1 MLAGI
6 ISCKHN
12 PVDPHQPDTT
22 QHHCDTC
29 DTTHKHCDTCS
40 HDTSHHQLPGPGDT
54 TSHAFIWSQSTI
66 QNEAGLDGCWVF
78 GPNNVYVVGGTPHKF
93 NGASWTTV
101 HLVDADRGFSLDGLL
116 SGCSMF
122 AFSENDYW
130 LTYGFP
136 GHVTGSTLKEYRFGS
151 DTVGFLHSSWGTSS
165 SNMYSVGDGGTIL
178 HFDGTSWTKMQSGT
192 TKELSSIWG
201 TSTTDIWATG
211 YNPTTAESA
220 LVHFDGSSWT
230 SIDPHTLNPSIGI
243 GGHSLDCIWSCDSAG
258 HHFTIVSGT
267 LAFRNTDGNRWR
279 SDSGLIPNKLS
290 DHSFIGLASLRGNTA
305 NDIFAA
311 GDGGLIV
318 HWNGRSWYRY
328 ESLYDPNNTFYITNA
343 LAVNQNVSCAV
354 GGKNGQAWIAI
365 GQRK

>member
-1 MLAGI
+1 MLLGG
-6 ISCKHN
+6 SCKH
-12 PVDPHQPDTT
+12 DPPTGPKT
-22 QHHCDTC
+22 KCDTC
-29 DTTHKHCDTCS
+29 TLPCDTCHKPCDTCNTNHSNDTSS
-40 HDTSHHQLPGPGDT
+40 HDFTWT
-54 TSHAFIWSQSTI
+54 QSTLSAE
-66 QNEAGLDGCWVF
+66 QSLTGCWVF
-78 GPNNVYVVGGTPHKF
+78 GPSNIYAVGGGIWKF
-93 NGASWTTV
+93 DGSTWKNISPMSS
-101 HLVDADRGFSLDGLL
+101 RGYSLDGLL
-116 SGCSMF
+116 SGHTLF
-122 AFSENDYW
+122 AFGENDYW
-130 LTYGFP
+130 LTDGGLVYHFNG
-136 GHVTGSTLKEYRFGS
+136 LIAQRY
-151 DTVGFLHSSWGTSS
+151 DTPVGFLHSSWGTSS

-192 TKELSSIWG
+192 TKNLSSIWG
-201 TSTTDIWATG
+201 NSATDIWATG

-220 LVHFDGSSWT
+220 LVHFDGSGWT
-230 SIDPHTLNPSIGI
+230 NIDPRTLNPSIGV
-243 GGHSLDCIWSCDSAG
+243 GGHSLDCIWTCDSAG
-258 HHFTIVSGT
+258 HKFTIASGT
-267 LAFRNTDGNRWR
+267 LAFRETDNNPWR

-343 LAVNQNVSCAV
+343 LAVDQNTCCVV